1 MQGSRTTPGA
11 ARSPQACYSF
21 GGRDAIRVGDHP
33 LISNQGVVRPTQL
46 EVDLDRIAAN
56 YRLIAEHVG
65 GRPVMAVLKA
75 NAYGH
80 GLVEVATRLAREGA
94 PYLGVAYLEEALLLR
109 ERGIATPILVLG
121 GIMENQIPL
130 FLQHDITLTASS
142 LDKLKQI
149 DEAAAALGTRARVHL
164 KIDTGMERI
173 GVHHYNSEP
182 FLEESLRC
190 RHTRIEG
197 VFSHL
202 ASADAADLTFA
213 RLQLERFFTVLR
225 FYDRHGLPTPMRHIA
240 NSGAVLQL
248 PESWLDMVRPGILL
262 YGVHPSVEVGSRLPV
277 RPALRW
283 TSRIVYFKVVRA
295 GDPVSYGSTWR
306 PDRDVRVV
314 TVPAGYG
321 DGYPRRLSNRGE
333 VLIRGRRY
341 PVVGQVCMDQ
351 LIVSLDQD
359 SAFNGDEVVLLGS
372 QDAEEVTV
380 EELAARSEAIPYEI
394 LTAINTRVPRLY
406 HLDRE

>member
-1 MQGSRTTPGA
+1 MSRHARDRTGQSCYPWPG
-11 ARSPQACYSF
+11 
-21 GGRDAIRVGDHP
+21 GTLIRLGDHP
-33 LISNQGVVRPTQL
+33 LISSRGVVRPTQL

-56 YRLIAEHVG
+56 YRVIAEHVG

-80 GLVEVATRLAREGA
+80 GLVEVAARLAREGA

-109 ERGIATPILVLG
+109 ERGVEAPILVLG

-130 FLQHDITLTASS
+130 FLRNGVTLTASS
-142 LDKLKQI
+142 VEKLRQI
-149 DEAAAALGTRARVHL
+149 DEAAAGLGLRARVHL
-164 KIDTGMERI
+164 KIDTGMERL
-173 GVHHYNSEP
+173 GVHHYSAGP

-190 RHTRIEG
+190 RHCDVEG

-202 ASADAADLTFA
+202 ATADAANLDFA
-213 RLQLERFFTVLR
+213 RLQIERFETVLR
-225 FYDRHGLPTPMRHIA
+225 FYEERGLPRPLRHIA
-240 NSGAVLQL
+240 NSGAILQL

-262 YGVHPSVEVGSRLPV
+262 YGVHPSKNVARTLPV
-277 RPALRW
+277 KPALRW
-283 TSRIVYFKVVRA
+283 TSRVVYFKVVRA
-295 GDPVSYGSTWR
+295 GDPVSYNSTWR
-306 PDRDVRVV
+306 SDHPVRVV
-314 TVPAGYG
+314 TVPVGYG

-351 LIVSLDQD
+351 LLVSLDQD
-359 SAFNGDEVVLLGS
+359 SAYNGDEVVLLGE
-372 QDAEEVTV
+372 QDGRSIAA
-380 EELAARSEAIPYEI
+380 EELAERADAIPYEI

-406 HLDRE
+406 GGGDG